1 MKCFAYK
8 SNFIKTKQQIK
19 FMPSVSTQTHSD
31 SVLQNNVTV
40 QVDYRSIICETM
52 SDTSRN
58 EWDTH
63 SSSQS
68 ADGRH
73 YDSENECDSEENE
86 EEELEKD
93 VKEEEEE
100 EVKKTENIETDFLY
114 EIREY
119 DQCTTTVE
127 TDSKTLRCQN
137 YKSYA
142 TQVCSDCKRGRPFIE
157 YDSPPKKK

>member
-1 MKCFAYK
+1 
-8 SNFIKTKQQIK
+8 
-19 FMPSVSTQTHSD
+19 MPSVSTQTHID
-31 SVLQNNVTV
+31 GALQNNVTV

-52 SDTSRN
+52 SDTRRN

-73 YDSENECDSEENE
+73 YDSENECDSEVEHEEVVEEEINE
-86 EEELEKD
+86 ED
-93 VKEEEEE
+93 VVEEEINEE
-100 EVKKTENIETDFLY
+100 DVEKETEFAY
-114 EIREY
+114 EIKEF
-119 DQCTTTVE
+119 DQCTTTIE

-142 TQVCSDCKRGRPFIE
+142 TQICSDCKRGRPFIE
-157 YDSPPKKK
+157 YDFPPEKK

>member
-1 MKCFAYK
+1 
-8 SNFIKTKQQIK
+8 
-19 FMPSVSTQTHSD
+19 MPSVSTQTHSD

-73 YDSENECDSEENE
+73 YDSENECGSEKNE
-86 EEELEKD
+86 EEEIEED
-93 VKEEEEE
+93 VKKEEIEEIE
-100 EVKKTENIETDFLY
+100 EDVKKETYITY
-114 EIREY
+114 EIKEF

-142 TQVCSDCKRGRPFIE
+142 TQICSDCKRGRPFIE

>member
-1 MKCFAYK
+1 
-8 SNFIKTKQQIK
+8 
-19 FMPSVSTQTHSD
+19 MPSVSTQTQSD

-73 YDSENECDSEENE
+73 YDSENECDSEKNE
-86 EEELEKD
+86 EEEIEKYVKKEENEED
-93 VKEEEEE
+93 VK
-100 EVKKTENIETDFLY
+100 KETDITY
-114 EIREY
+114 EIKEF

-142 TQVCSDCKRGRPFIE
+142 TQICSDCKRGRPFIE

>member
-1 MKCFAYK
+1 MKYFAYK

-52 SDTSRN
+52 SNTSRN

-73 YDSENECDSEENE
+73 YDSENESSSEEIEKKE
-86 EEELEKD
+86 EKGEI
-93 VKEEEEE
+93 EEEEE
-100 EVKKTENIETDFLY
+100 KKETEIF
-114 EIREY
+114 EIKEF

-142 TQVCSDCKRGRPFIE
+142 TQICSDCKRGRPFIE

>member
-1 MKCFAYK
+1 MKYFAYK
-8 SNFIKTKQQIK
+8 SNSIKTKQQIK
-19 FMPSVSTQTHSD
+19 FMPSVSTQTHND

-73 YDSENECDSEENE
+73 YDSENECDYE
-86 EEELEKD
+86 EEI
-93 VKEEEEE
+93 
-100 EVKKTENIETDFLY
+100 EVKKTEKSEIKKTEKKETDPLY

-127 TDSKTLRCQN
+127 TYSKTLRCQN

-142 TQVCSDCKRGRPFIE
+142 TQICSDCKRGRPFIE

>member
-1 MKCFAYK
+1 MKYFAYK

-73 YDSENECDSEENE
+73 YDSENECDSEEIEKE
-86 EEELEKD
+86 E
-93 VKEEEEE
+93 KEEEEN
-100 EVKKTENIETDFLY
+100 EVKKETEILY
-114 EIREY
+114 EIKEF
-119 DQCTTTVE
+119 DQCTTTIE

-142 TQVCSDCKRGRPFIE
+142 TQICSDCKRGRPFIE
-157 YDSPPKKK
+157 YDSPPQKK